1 MLGHGTVHVWLWV
14 AAQAAARFF
23 VGRAPYPA
31 IPKRFSTIPKGISS
45 DFWRLQSD
53 LERSE
58 LVRGHRGQTVIA

>member
-1 MLGHGTVHVWLWV
+1 MLGRGTAHVWLWV
-14 AAQAAARFF
+14 ASQAAARFF

-45 DFWRLQSD
+45 DFRRFRSD

-58 LVRGHRGQTVIA
+58 LVRGQSVTA